1 MSMLPK
7 YLFPE
12 FFQRLVWLPLRL
24 SMLVFF
30 SLEIK
35 GIENVKNLKGNMI
48 IASNHLSELDPLLI
62 VSIFPFFSR
71 NIPIIYVS
79 RQKSFYTSDDWAKWK
94 RIVYGGIFFEMIG
107 AYPSYKGLKNYK
119 IALHHH
125 LEVTENRRNVA
136 IFPYGGI
143 VRSQKKPRAGGG
155 VSFLAYETK
164 LPILPLKISGTEDIT
179 LQNIFSRKKKITF
192 TFGDP
197 LYARDIFRNHKKII
211 LNDKQNDY
219 VLAAE
224 MIMKKIESLT

>member
-7 YLFPE
+7 YILPE
-12 FFQRLVWLPLRL
+12 LFQRFVWVPLRL
-24 SMLVFF
+24 LMITCFL
-30 SLEIK
+30 LEIK

-48 IASNHLSELDPLLI
+48 IASNHLSEFDPLLI
-62 VSIFPFFSR
+62 VSILPFFSR
-71 NIPIIYVS
+71 NIPLIYVS

-94 RIVYGGIFFEMIG
+94 QIMYGGIFFEMIG

-119 IALHHH
+119 LALPHH
-125 LEVTENRRNVA
+125 LKVIKDGRNVA

-143 VRSQKKPRAGGG
+143 VRSQNKPKAGGG

-179 LQNIFSRKKKITF
+179 LRNIFSGKKKITF
-192 TFGDP
+192 TFGNP
-197 LYARDIFRNHKKII
+197 LSARDIFRNHKKIV

-224 MIMKKIESLT
+224 VIMKKIERLA